1 MKNKYKPCENNYSKT
16 GDLRMRMKMS
26 SVCED
31 LEAVQQQ
38 MLANVIARMR
48 KEAKAKKEKMIAI
61 Q

>member
-1 MKNKYKPCENNYSKT
+1 
-16 GDLRMRMKMS
+16 MKMS
-26 SVCED
+26 SVGED

-38 MLANVIARMR
+38 MLANVIAKMR

>member
-1 MKNKYKPCENNYSKT
+1 
-16 GDLRMRMKMS
+16 MRMKMS

-31 LEAVQQQ
+31 LEAVRQQ

>member
-1 MKNKYKPCENNYSKT
+1 
-16 GDLRMRMKMS
+16 MRMKMS

-31 LEAVQQQ
+31 LEAIQQQ

-48 KEAKAKKEKMIAI
+48 KEAKDKKEKLVAV

>member
-1 MKNKYKPCENNYSKT
+1 
-16 GDLRMRMKMS
+16 MS

-48 KEAKAKKEKMIAI
+48 KEAKAKKETNRRMWLQERKDFLVYYGKEP
-61 Q
+61 